1 MAQFNKESKQAS
13 LTGLPSD
20 NQNQPVKRYWKEKIA
35 QIKTYI
41 KVHKYDIQIPK
52 ILQFEDSEDEMMD
65 EARAQVEA
73 QKKRQNEAKKV
84 PRAN

>member
-13 LTGLPSD
+13 STGLPSD

-41 KVHKYDIQIPK
+41 KVHKYDI
-52 ILQFEDSEDEMMD
+52 
-65 EARAQVEA
+65 
-73 QKKRQNEAKKV
+73 
-84 PRAN
+84 